1 MKTTKEDFD
10 TTSTKQ
16 LVCPYCGEEQEDA
29 REAENLGE
37 AENFTCYNCCR
48 DFVYSTE
55 TYLLYT
61 SEDMGEH
68 FKERLEQEKHWLST
82 IIKDLETSDW
92 SEREDAK
99 KRVEINLARCEK
111 RIRTY
116 EERLKDYE
124 VQKFQE
130 ILNKEDSEDF

>member
-1 MKTTKEDFD
+1 MKMTKEELD
-10 TTSTKQ
+10 TTSTEQ

-37 AENFTCYNCCR
+37 AELFTCSDCCR

-68 FKERLEQEKHWLST
+68 FKERLEQEKYWRSVIT
-82 IIKDLETSDW
+82 KDLETSDW
-92 SEREDAK
+92 SERENAK
-99 KRVEINLARCEK
+99 QGVQRNLARCEQK
-111 RIRTY
+111 IRTY

-124 VQKFQE
+124 AQKFQE
-130 ILNKEDSEDF
+130 ILNKEDSEDC